1 MNVDLFDEVQR
12 SRIEC
17 VSRHTFIRQQIR
29 RYHGLGFLGTQGTP
43 EPENVGYQFAT
54 HTVARLSS
62 MRPRVTFGTRREV
75 AEDRVEGLEAF
86 HRRWARDT
94 AWQRERERII
104 LDMCFGSGIAYVS
117 QRPSPGFEQF
127 ADPVHVPMAV
137 RLSPALY
144 GVDIDATST
153 DDARFKFHRTIVAR
167 ADFLKQAENEAG
179 WDLDLCK
186 SLVEQSAAA
195 ARNQPDDK
203 SNRKA
208 IVYETI
214 WCPNETLPEDAEG
227 WMDMTPAER
236 SRCHG
241 VIYTYAMDY
250 AGSGVELRMPMPYF
264 GPRGGPYVDVGFMYV
279 PDEVGFLGPLTANDG
294 QIQQLNAQARANDLS
309 SQRKKDIAVMNGN
322 TPDGNSAVLAA
333 KDGDVLVLPGFDAA
347 TVASLSVGGISADS
361 RAREME
367 LRSRVDRGIGLAE
380 SGRGEVTGVGT
391 ATENQIAAEATSNI
405 NNLWKRK
412 VRDLDEGV
420 ALRVCWFADQDER
433 TFIKT
438 GPGEFVLGGNTPT
451 MQLDALRRAYANKAV
466 DLDTFDQASEILGQ
480 MIEQDDPEEGGSFED
495 LEIEVEVLG
504 DDATEAVRMQ
514 QVDALIMNAPMI
526 PQIALFTDLK
536 EYMQAKADMLG
547 LPWVAKM
554 YDIDAAK
561 AVGAAMMQ
569 AEAPEPE
576 AKKPPSKLKSS
587 TPAGAGVRAGQPRAE
602 TQATNLRVKSSG
614 SKQKPTSPGGSN

>member
-1 MNVDLFDEVQR
+1 MNPELFEEVQR

-17 VSRHTFIRQQIR
+17 ATRYAFTRQQIR
-29 RYHGLGFLGTQGTP
+29 RYHGLGFLGTQGAP
-43 EPENVGYQFAT
+43 EPENVAYQFAT
-54 HTVARLSS
+54 HTVARLSA
-62 MRPRVTFGTRREV
+62 MRPRVTFSTRRDV
-75 AEDRVEGLEAF
+75 AEERVEGLEAF

-94 AWQRERERII
+94 AWQREREKII
-104 LDMCFGSGIAYVS
+104 LDMCFGCAIAYVS
-117 QRPSPGFEQF
+117 QRPAIGFEQYQ
-127 ADPVHVPMAV
+127 DPIHVPSAV
-137 RLSPALY
+137 RLSPSLY
-144 GVDIDATST
+144 GVDIDATSD
-153 DDARFKFHRTIVAR
+153 DDARFKFHRTITAR
-167 ADFLKQAENEAG
+167 SEFLRQAENEVG

-195 ARNQPDDK
+195 ARNQPDNK
-203 SNRKA
+203 SVRKA

-214 WCPNETLPEDAEG
+214 WCPNERLPDDAEG
-227 WMDMTPAER
+227 WMDMTPEER

-264 GPRGGPYVDVGFMYV
+264 GPRGGPYVTVGFMYV

-309 SQRKKDIAVMNGN
+309 AQRKKDVAILNGN
-322 TPDGNSAVLAA
+322 TEDGNAAVLAS
-333 KDGDVLVLPGFDAA
+333 KDGDVLVLPGFDPA
-347 TVASLSVGGISADS
+347 TVASISVGGINADS

-391 ATENQIAAEATSNI
+391 ATENQIAAEATSTI

-433 TFIKT
+433 TFLKT
-438 GPGEFVLGGNTPT
+438 GPGEYVAGGNTSK
-451 MQLDALRRAYANKAV
+451 MQLDALRRGYANKAI

-480 MIEQDDPEEGGSFED
+480 RIEQDDPQEGGSFED

-504 DDATEAVRMQ
+504 DDATEAARMER
-514 QVDALIMNAPMI
+514 VDGLVANAALV
-526 PQIALFTDLK
+526 PQIALFTDLSD
-536 EYMQAKADMLG
+536 YMQANADMLG
-547 LPWVAKM
+547 MPWIAKM
-554 YDIDAAK
+554 YDFDAAK

-569 AEAPEPE
+569 AEAPPAE
-576 AKKPPSKLKSS
+576 AKKPPPKLKSQ
-587 TPAGAGVRAGQPRAE
+587 TAAGGGTRAGQPRAE
-602 TQATNLRVKSSG
+602 TQATKLRTSSA
-614 SKQKPTSPGGSN
+614 KPKPTSPGGY